1 MIAYITKSNFPME
14 SMESQMNLVT
24 KKLNEI
30 QVNIDRGD
38 LEYHI
43 N

>member
-1 MIAYITKSNFPME
+1 ME
-14 SMESQMNLVT
+14 SLESEMNLVT

-38 LEYHI
+38 LEYNI